1 MTVHHSKYVSV
12 AEAAE
17 HIDHWICNLADIFPE
32 FEGQLKDIPIELRLP
47 YLREPATREHVAKD
61 KVMKAWFH
69 FYARLHYLRETLSM
83 AEDRKILLLTMP
95 DGTAYQEPD
104 QLYFHLGI
112 FCLYLLF
119 ASYSPLS
126 SSGQSSRKPS
136 RIMASRTLGWADT
149 SMPLTG
155 FLCLNV
161 MALQAQPVEYLLPF
175 L

>member
-95 DGTAYQEPD
+95 DGTAYQELD
-104 QLYFHLGI
+104 QLVFD
-112 FCLYLLF
+112 
-119 ASYSPLS
+119 ADLS
-126 SSGQSSRKPS
+126 NG
-136 RIMASRTLGWADT
+136 L
-149 SMPLTG
+149 
-155 FLCLNV
+155 V
-161 MALQAQPVEYLLPF
+161 MGNL
-175 L
+175 